1 MREPVCIDTNV
12 CYADEAS
19 FETAESAAADDF
31 TEWRALAAGVQIE
44 IEDFFPHRNKK
55 TEMALL
61 AGVFLGYLQFDGFVG
76 FLESAEEGR
85 DWFASLKVDRSMFDL
100 DDYVVFELA
109 VEGMKDV
116 VGGSRAIIFWVAPI
130 EMMVIDEGS
139 IKKNSAVAGQGAGEN
154 ISSVGGGAAVDGW
167 AGLAFGISLD
177 GKSIYGRT
185 PADAANV

>member
-1 MREPVCIDTNV
+1 MSEPVWIEPDV

-19 FETAESAAADDF
+19 IGTTKSAAADYIPD
-31 TEWRALAAGVQIE
+31 WCAVAAGVHVE
-44 IEDFFPHRNKK
+44 IENFLPHRNKK

-61 AGVFLGYLQFDGFVG
+61 AGIFLGYLQFDGFVG

-100 DDYVVFELA
+100 NDYVMFELA

-116 VGGSRAIIFWVAPI
+116 VGRSRAIIFWVAPI

-139 IKKNSAVAGQGAGEN
+139 IKKNSAVTGQGASEGV
-154 ISSVGGGAAVDGW
+154 SGVGGGAAVGGW
-167 AGLAFGISLD
+167 TGLVFGISLD
-177 GKSIYGRT
+177 GKSGEVWDF
-185 PADAANV
+185 PVD